1 METTYKTPFPKDVK
15 IYIDKIKKCP
25 NVVNTER
32 LLLVEYLEYVFQN
45 EELVYSEEQILKY
58 FSYEKYF
65 PHALF
70 EWEKFLFVLH
80 YCVFRKDGLPRWSDL
95 FLYVGR
101 GAGKNYYLSWEDW
114 CAITPTHG
122 IMEYDIDIC
131 ATSEEQAM
139 TTFKDIYNILENE
152 TDPIRKRIFKKNFY
166 WNQEKIVN
174 KKTNSTIKYRTN
186 NAKSKDGLRSGAVN
200 FDEYHAYET
209 YDNIQ
214 VFKTGLGKKENPRTT
229 ITTTDGDV
237 RDGPLDKKKK
247 TALDI
252 LNRRIPDNGL
262 LVFMCK
268 LDDESEVENIEMW
281 QKANPSLEYRPSL
294 LEELKKE
301 YVDYLEDP
309 ISNSSFMTKR
319 MNIPK
324 EKDDTHITSW
334 ENILATGEEIGE
346 DGKIK
351 LASEGNGG
359 IFYSMRKKRILDE
372 MKEKNIEWVFI
383 GAVDNLLV
391 KYVDT
396 LLLGL
401 AIEQKTNIATRT
413 VIKANPHEKVGVIC
427 KQKNR
432 IKVVEYTEISEEMLK
447 AVDENGEMLFG
458 ESHIMCN
465 LFNIK
470 AIEIASTNK
479 LKYHVAHKKI
489 NYIENDTLVV
499 PKKENCYKFEKFIFD
514 SFGLFDNITILR
526 GKREEDFAPIKN
538 ADGPDSPETA
548 VKLYEEYISKQV

>member
-1 METTYKTPFPKDVK
+1 VGKALDFGHYGPKGTFKVK
-15 IYIDKIKKCP
+15 INNEEKYLFQIIMEKMIKAKEKYGVEIPCYIMTSPENNSETVHFLEDMNYFGYSKKCVKCFIQEEMP
-25 NVVNTER
+25 
-32 LLLVEYLEYVFQN
+32 LLDEN
-45 EELVYSEEQILKY
+45 
-58 FSYEKYF
+58 
-65 PHALF
+65 
-70 EWEKFLFVLH
+70 
-80 YCVFRKDGLPRWSDL
+80 
-95 FLYVGR
+95 
-101 GAGKNYYLSWEDW
+101 GKL
-114 CAITPTHG
+114 I
-122 IMEYDIDIC
+122 
-131 ATSEEQAM
+131 
-139 TTFKDIYNILENE
+139 
-152 TDPIRKRIFKKNFY
+152 
-166 WNQEKIVN
+166 
-174 KKTNSTIKYRTN
+174 
-186 NAKSKDGLRSGAVN
+186 
-200 FDEYHAYET
+200 
-209 YDNIQ
+209 
-214 VFKTGLGKKENPRTT
+214 
-229 ITTTDGDV
+229 
-237 RDGPLDKKKK
+237 
-247 TALDI
+247 
-252 LNRRIPDNGL
+252 
-262 LVFMCK
+262 
-268 LDDESEVENIEMW
+268 
-281 QKANPSLEYRPSL
+281 
-294 LEELKKE
+294 
-301 YVDYLEDP
+301 
-309 ISNSSFMTKR
+309 
-319 MNIPK
+319 
-324 EKDDTHITSW
+324 
-334 ENILATGEEIGE
+334 IGE